1 MIFELC
7 TPYLRECH
15 YYFQGIVGHGYYGV
29 GGSVLVLLSVIGM
42 AISDWIE
49 EKISCTKR
57 DPESGSSKSLEEEMK
72 ESKIVHDEDLED
84 NSVGLL
90 TGKQ

>member
-7 TPYLRECH
+7 TPDLRECH
-15 YYFQGIVGHGYYGV
+15 YYFQGIVGHGYYAV

-42 AISDWIE
+42 AVSDWIE
-49 EKISCTKR
+49 EKISCKKW

-72 ESKIVHDEDLED
+72 RSKIVHDEDLED
-84 NSVGLL
+84 NSVALL
-90 TGKQ
+90 TDKK